1 MIPKSAQM
9 IPQGKK
15 VEQIEAAMA
24 KLLADLSQRGFYGE
38 AVLTLSVQDGVI
50 QHIRV
55 AMEKLIK

>member
-1 MIPKSAQM
+1 QM